1 MKVKYSEEVI
11 LFGADD
17 NLVGILSKPSHTPVK
32 APVLIIVNAGVLHRV
47 GPCRFSVKLARGL
60 ASQGVTVF
68 RFDYSG
74 VGDSGFGELGPD
86 LQENHTA
93 ELIQAMDALEQD
105 FLADR
110 FVIHGLCS
118 GARDAFHAALSDKR
132 VMGVSQVD
140 GYSYRTA
147 KYYWIKVKEKLSSV
161 GEFIGFVKRRI
172 AAVFNWAS
180 EDDTPSAT
188 AEMTVAQ
195 WPDAPSCK
203 TVAEGYRELAARG
216 VRFVVVY
223 TGAWQDT
230 YNYESQ
236 FFDMYSRVDFCKQA
250 KLIYMPESDHIMT
263 NPIHSQQLTSAISWL
278 LHD

>member
-1 MKVKYSEEVI
+1 MKPKYSEEVMH
-11 LFGADD
+11 FGNDN
-17 NLVGILSKPSHTPVK
+17 NLVGILSKPLEVIAQ
-32 APVLIIVNAGVLHRV
+32 APLLIIVNAGVLHRV
-47 GPCRFSVKLARGL
+47 GPCRFSVKLAREL
-60 ASQGVTVF
+60 ASQGFTVF

-74 VGDSGFGELGPD
+74 VGDSGFSALGHD

-93 ELIQAMDALEQD
+93 ELIQAMDALENY
-105 FLADR
+105 LGADR

-118 GARDAFHAALSDKR
+118 GARDAFHAAVSDKR
-132 VMGVSQVD
+132 VVGVSQVD

-161 GEFIGFVKRRI
+161 GGFIGFVKRRI
-172 AAVFNWAS
+172 AAVFNRAS
-180 EDDTPSAT
+180 EDGTPSAT

-203 TVAEGYRELAARG
+203 IVAEGYRELVARG